1 MMNKLE
7 QFDKVHAEAIE
18 RIQQYLSIPE
28 DSYYHDMVCL
38 VKWLLETDQN
48 PYQYLQQEVAGW
60 TGSATGFVSLLDLI
74 HHALYDDGDIEF
86 VKVNGQPKIV
96 FVWRHDDGFYDA
108 ILSDSD
114 KALAARKG
122 LKAEDIV
129 EVLDINNTREF
140 IEECEKYQLKHIQK
154 CYITDAAR
162 RGLQFADA
170 HYSQYKC
177 WEEDWQHE
185 FGDEIIWKRESFEKM
200 GML

>member
-1 MMNKLE
+1 MNKLE
-7 QFDKVHAEAIE
+7 QFDKVHAEAME
-18 RIQQYLSIPE
+18 QIQQCLSTPE
-28 DSYYHDMVCL
+28 DSYDYGMVGL
-38 VKWLLETDQN
+38 AKWMLNTDQN
-48 PYQYLQQEVAGW
+48 PYQYLQQDVAGW
-60 TGSATGFVSLLDLI
+60 TKTATGFVSLLDLI

-114 KALAARKG
+114 KAIAARKG

-129 EVLDINNTREF
+129 EVMDNIIPREF

-162 RGLQFADA
+162 RGVQFADA

-177 WEEDWQHE
+177 WEEDWRHE
-185 FGDEIIWKRESFEKM
+185 FEDEIRWKRESFEKM
-200 GML
+200 GVMR

>member
-28 DSYYHDMVCL
+28 DSYDHDMVCL

>member
-1 MMNKLE
+1 MNKLE
-7 QFDKVHAEAIE
+7 QFDKVHAEAME

-28 DSYYHDMVCL
+28 DSYDHGMVGL

-48 PYQYLQQEVAGW
+48 PYHYLQQEVAEW

-129 EVLDINNTREF
+129 EVMDNIIPREF

-162 RGLQFADA
+162 RGIQFADA
-170 HYSQYKC
+170 HYSQYEV
-177 WEEDWQHE
+177 WEEDWRHE
-185 FGDEIIWKRESFEKM
+185 FDDEIKWQKDAFEKM
-200 GML
+200 GVL